1 MKKLFISM
9 PMSGLNRTE
18 IEQVMSEAKVHAEHI
33 VGEELNLID
42 SVFDFVPGVSHPV
55 KCIGKSIMIMA
66 DADCVYFAGEWWKAR
81 GCLVEFLVAG
91 SYGIPILNV
100 NLEEYN
106 G

>member
-1 MKKLFISM
+1 MKKLYISM
-9 PMSGLNRTE
+9 PMSGMSREE
-18 IEQVMSEAKVHAEHI
+18 IVARMAEAKIEAERL
-33 VGEELNLID
+33 VGEPVELID

-55 KCIGKSIMIMA
+55 KCIGRSIMTMA
-66 DADCVYFAGEWWKAR
+66 DADCVYFAGEWGKAR

-100 NLEEYN
+100 NLEGHN